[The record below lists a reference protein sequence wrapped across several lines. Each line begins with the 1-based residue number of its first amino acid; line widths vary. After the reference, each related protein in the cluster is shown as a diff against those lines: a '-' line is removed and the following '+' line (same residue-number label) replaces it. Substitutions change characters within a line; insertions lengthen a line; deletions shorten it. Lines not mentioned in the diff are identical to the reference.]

1 VGAFVDQPGSTLHP
15 EDGNALAVWFG
26 VIDDPIKAKGLSYVH
41 AENWNT
47 FGSVTPE
54 FSGGWGAIS
63 TFVGSMELM
72 SHFVAGYDT
81 RGLDLIRLM
90 WGYMLA
96 SPNGTQSTFW
106 ESIDTAGG
114 FTANGSGPDPSA
126 SFTSLAHGWATGPT
140 AALTNF
146 VLGVAP
152 DTVQGATYHVI
163 PHPGDLSHVEGRLT
177 FAPSNAI
184 QVNYDVGA
192 GCSSFTMTVDASSNA
207 GSTGTLAVPTFGAN
221 HTVTIGGS
229 VAWNGTSFVASAGVG
244 GASQDSAYINFT
256 GVQPGIYVLAYTDG
270 TSCGPVPEE
279 WSYCAD
285 EGGNCA
291 ITGTVRVRF
300 GRNGLYDYGIF
311 GEDAG
316 AVSCTTAAFG
326 GTDPIPGTVKACSFS
341 SELYTSCAA
350 EGGTCSFTGTKQV
363 RFGANGQWNTM
374 MVTGSTPCTLAAFG
388 NVDPLP
394 DVVKSCEYL

>member
-1 VGAFVDQPGSTLHP
+1 
-15 EDGNALAVWFG
+15 
-26 VIDDPIKAKGLSYVH
+26 
-41 AENWNT
+41 
-47 FGSVTPE
+47 
-54 FSGGWGAIS
+54 
-63 TFVGSMELM
+63 M
-72 SHFVAGYDT
+72 
-81 RGLDLIRLM
+81 IRLM

-96 SPNGTQSTFW
+96 SPNGTASTFW

-114 FTANGSGPDPSA
+114 FTANGSGPAPSA

-152 DTVQGATYHVI
+152 DTVQGASYHVI
-163 PHPGDLSHVEGRLT
+163 PHPGDLTHVEGRLT
-177 FAPSNAI
+177 FAPGNAI
-184 QVNYDVGA
+184 QVTYDVGA
-192 GCSSFTMTVDASSNA
+192 GCSAFTMTVDASSNA

-221 HTVTIGGS
+221 HTVTIGGN
-229 VAWNGTSFVASAGVG
+229 VAWNGTSFVASAGIA
-244 GASQDSAYINFT
+244 GASQDSAYIYFT

-285 EGGNCA
+285 ENGSCA
-291 ITGTVRVRF
+291 ITGNVRVRF

-316 AVSCTTAAFG
+316 AVPCTTATFG
-326 GTDPIPGTVKACSFS
+326 GIDPIPNTVKACSFS
-341 SELYTSCAA
+341 TELYTSCAA
-350 EGGTCSFTGTKQV
+350 EGGTCSFTGTRQV

-374 MVTGSTPCTLAAFG
+374 MATGSTPCTIAAFG